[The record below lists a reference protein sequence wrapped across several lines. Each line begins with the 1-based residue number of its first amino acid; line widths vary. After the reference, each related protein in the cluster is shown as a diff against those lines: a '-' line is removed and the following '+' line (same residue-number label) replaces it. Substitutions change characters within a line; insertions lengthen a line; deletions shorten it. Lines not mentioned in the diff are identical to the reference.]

1 MILAVDPGRITGFAI
16 FRSDGLLL
24 RLGVARPKEIL
35 PNLIKYD
42 RLVIERPHGG
52 QGKASRKNL
61 VTLARRMQSV
71 IDSVSADAVEE
82 VEPMRWKGQTDGDM
96 MTARIRDRW
105 MSDLDRAILAGARI
119 PQSYAHNAIDAYGL
133 GRWYFAKEGILELP
147 RGAR

>member
-1 MILAVDPGRITGFAI
+1 VAAVVILTVDPGRITGFAI

-24 RLGVARPKEIL
+24 RLGVARPKEMV

-52 QGKASRKNL
+52 QGKASRKNI
-61 VTLARRMQSV
+61 VTLSR
-71 IDSVSADAVEE
+71 
-82 VEPMRWKGQTDGDM
+82 PMRWKGQTDGDM
-96 MTARIRDRW
+96 MTARIRAQW
-105 MSDLDRAILAGARI
+105 MTDYDRAILAGARI
-119 PQSYAHNAIDAYGL
+119 PESYAHNAIDAYGL